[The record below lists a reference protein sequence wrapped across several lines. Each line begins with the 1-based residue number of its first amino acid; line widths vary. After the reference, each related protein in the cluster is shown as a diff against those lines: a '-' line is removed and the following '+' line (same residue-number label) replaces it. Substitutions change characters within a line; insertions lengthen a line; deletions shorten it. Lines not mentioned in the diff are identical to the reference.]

1 MSGHVHIENFGAYET
16 TPQHLVLIHG
26 WGMHGAVWQ
35 PLVKSLSRR
44 FYLHVVDLPGMG
56 LSPPMAS
63 HELESVAAK
72 LLEVLPAEADVC
84 GWSLGGLISMR
95 MALMQPERVRRLVL
109 VGSTPCF
116 VNQVGKVNQT
126 GKLNQADKTAWQDG
140 INAEVFRDF
149 ALQVSVD
156 YESTMLKFLTLQCMG
171 SRDTRSI
178 IKQLRVSFAER
189 PSPSVAALQDA
200 LDMLLEND
208 LRPEIPLLQT
218 PTLLIHGDRDTL
230 APVQAAN
237 WMSQHLPEASLRVI
251 AGASHAP
258 FLSHTE
264 QFTETL
270 LQFLEPQNP

>member
-1 MSGHVHIENFGAYET
+1 MSGHVHIENYGAHET

-56 LSPPMAS
+56 LSQPMAS

-72 LLEVLPAEADVC
+72 LLEALPAEADVC

-95 MALMQPERVRRLVL
+95 MALMQPERVKRLVL

-116 VNQVGKVNQT
+116 VNQSGK
-126 GKLNQADKTAWQDG
+126 AAWQDG

-178 IKQLRVSFAER
+178 IKQLRESFAER

-208 LRPEIPLLQT
+208 LRPEIPMLQT